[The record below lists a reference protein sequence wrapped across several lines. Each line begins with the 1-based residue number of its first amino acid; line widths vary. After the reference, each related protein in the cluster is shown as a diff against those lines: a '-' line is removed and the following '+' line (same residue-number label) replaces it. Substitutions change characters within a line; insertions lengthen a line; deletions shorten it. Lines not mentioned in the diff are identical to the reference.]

1 MSETATPVLNINF
14 ASPELTQKSFEEV
27 ADCLNARL
35 KNAANAN
42 FEAESAYRVV
52 RANAELTIR
61 NSGIKTTEGYVSAA
75 LDADKTVEDARRVA
89 ERAQL
94 AVAGVR
100 ADLACLESK
109 VSLFKEWLRA
119 QRPVGV

>member
-1 MSETATPVLNINF
+1 M
-14 ASPELTQKSFEEV
+14 
-27 ADCLNARL
+27 
-35 KNAANAN
+35 
-42 FEAESAYRVV
+42 
-52 RANAELTIR
+52 
-61 NSGIKTTEGYVSAA
+61 SAA